1 MGCCGNQEEEPVVGE
16 DLELGLDGS
25 AVDEI
30 ETYEQ
35 SVEKVL
41 GVSSGVQIALGV
53 MAVIQVI
60 ILFVLAC
67 VVWFVYK
74 HYHHST
80 NPFLHMPQQYTK
92 NTGAWAQM
100 DDMDSVPNGHNE
112 DVHYSEM
119 DQDNVDGFEHHGS
132 SQIHPYG
139 QMGSHDQMMMNHI
152 DENHDG
158 DNINP

>member
-35 SVEKVL
+35 SVEKML
-41 GVSSGVQIALGV
+41 GVSSGVQIVLGV

-60 ILFVLAC
+60 VVFVLA
-67 VVWFVYK
+67 WLAYK
-74 HYHHST
+74 YYHHST

-100 DDMDSVPNGHNE
+100 DDMDSVLNGHNE

-139 QMGSHDQMMMNHI
+139 QMYHGQKMTDINEVDDDHDLS
-152 DENHDG
+152 ES
-158 DNINP
+158 

>member
-35 SVEKVL
+35 SVEKML

-74 HYHHST
+74 HYFTNSVPRRRPQYMEST
-80 NPFLHMPQQYTK
+80 DY
-92 NTGAWAQM
+92 M
-100 DDMDSVPNGHNE
+100 DDDERPEYE
-112 DVHYSEM
+112 DIRERDDY
-119 DQDNVDGFEHHGS
+119 
-132 SQIHPYG
+132 
-139 QMGSHDQMMMNHI
+139 
-152 DENHDG
+152 
-158 DNINP
+158 NPPV